1 MSRIARREK
10 TSAQRSPLR
19 KDRSSS
25 RGQDLHRP
33 LLPCPQLL
41 ISSSSPSPVKQAVST
56 SNADLRP
63 ARNNVTLA
71 CNECK
76 AKKAKCDGNDSC
88 SRCTSKGLQC
98 LFDQSRD
105 RRRVRGMPAENT
117 VLREKISQYERLFNS
132 MYMTPAKEAVRVL
145 HILRSCSIDFQ
156 HLPDC
161 GDGLPLDELL
171 QLVEEVQQGVTG
183 SPDSYHDAAR
193 STGSL
198 SSFNSGHLSRLNA
211 TSGSSTGNTS
221 LSPTSPVDYHLHNSK
236 VCPFTS
242 KSLVFF
248 LVDITKVY

>member
-1 MSRIARREK
+1 MSRNAGREK
-10 TSAQRSPLR
+10 ASAQRSPLR

-41 ISSSSPSPVKQAVST
+41 ISSLSQIPAKQAVQT

-63 ARNNVTLA
+63 VRNNVTLA

-76 AKKAKCDGNDSC
+76 AKKAKCDGNDPC
-88 SRCTSKGLQC
+88 SRCTGKGLEC
-98 LFDQSRD
+98 LFDQNRD
-105 RRRVRGMPAENT
+105 RRRVRGLPAENAI
-117 VLREKISQYERLFNS
+117 LKEKISQYERLFNT

-145 HILRSCSIDFQ
+145 HILRSCSVDFQ
-156 HLPDC
+156 QLPDC

-183 SPDSYHDAAR
+183 SPDSYHGAGR

-211 TSGSSTGNTS
+211 TSGISTGNTS

-242 KSLVFF
+242 ESLVFF
-248 LVDITKVY
+248 LLDSTKVY